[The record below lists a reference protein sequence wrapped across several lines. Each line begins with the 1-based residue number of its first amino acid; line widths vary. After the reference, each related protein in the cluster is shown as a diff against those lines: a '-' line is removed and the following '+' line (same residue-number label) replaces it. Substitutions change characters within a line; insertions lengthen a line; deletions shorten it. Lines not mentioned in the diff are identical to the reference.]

1 MKMRVVCLSLCLV
14 LIGMVNGVFARDM
27 ALGLSPYLDA
37 HVADAQIK
45 SVLQFLSD
53 TLEPGESC
61 LVFDA
66 YHLRSLGTFSV
77 PDKPLYRNPKAKV
90 QANRSVVAAML
101 QFAKTARK
109 PEGGNEPSVI
119 GAIRLPQALLFIGR
133 DYPAAQ
139 ESDLILLGS
148 PIYDDP
154 TDQGF
159 TMRNNHIPGDGHLS
173 KTRSVTPYGI
183 KGQDS
188 LLAKRRVHV
197 GFLDD
202 SWKQGDQ
209 HAFFV
214 HRFYTLFIE
223 GQGGQ
228 LSTFTHDLPTLFQ
241 RIKTN
246 APSPKHGYKLD
257 TTDKLEMILLRPSA
271 ALKEPT
277 IYERP
282 VNTTALP
289 ASVLRHAT
297 QVEVG
302 IAWQEC
308 GACNLDLD
316 LYGQRDTKASPL
328 WYLNTQ
334 TPDGRYFKDFTRSPR
349 RANGYETLGYH
360 VPIDLKDLLLAVNFY
375 SGSSPGG
382 VTGEIRI
389 SVNGQTY
396 ARTFHISAQ
405 QGNGGLGRQET
416 LASRRSSNA
425 GWLVIDPLEVL
436 GIRTSGTIV
445 SQR

>member
-1 MKMRVVCLSLCLV
+1 MKKRCVCLSLCLV
-14 LIGMVNGVFARDM
+14 LIGMVNGVSARDM
-27 ALGLSPYLDA
+27 VLGLSPYLDA
-37 HVADAQIK
+37 SLAESQIK
-45 SVLQFLSD
+45 SLLQFLSD

-61 LVFDA
+61 FVFDA

-77 PDKPLYRNPKAKV
+77 PDKPLYRNPKAKL

-109 PEGGNEPSVI
+109 PDGGNEPSVI
-119 GAIRLPQALLFIGR
+119 GAIRLPQALLFIGK
-133 DYPAAQ
+133 DYPTAQ

-154 TDQGF
+154 KDQGF
-159 TMRNNHIPGDGHLS
+159 TMRNNHIPGDGHLT

-188 LLAKRRVHV
+188 LLAKRRIHV
-197 GFLDD
+197 GVLDD
-202 SWKQGDQ
+202 SWKQSDQ
-209 HAFFV
+209 HTFLV
-214 HRFYTLFIE
+214 HRFWTLFIE

-241 RIKTN
+241 RIKAN
-246 APSPKHGYKLD
+246 APSPKHGYKLVP
-257 TTDKLEMILLRPSA
+257 TDKLEMILLRPSS
-271 ALKEPT
+271 ALKQPT

-282 VNTTALP
+282 VNTTPLA
-289 ASVLRHAT
+289 ASVLRNAT

-302 IAWQEC
+302 ITWEC
-308 GACNLDLD
+308 ACDLD
-316 LYGQRDTKASPL
+316 LYGQREPGATLL

-334 TPDGRYFKDFTRSPR
+334 SPDGRYFKDFTNSPR

-360 VPIDLKDLLLAVNFY
+360 VPVDVTALLLAVNFY
-375 SGSSPGG
+375 HGNSPGG

-389 SVNGQTY
+389 SVNGGQTY
-396 ARTFHISAQ
+396 AKAFHIPAQ
-405 QGNGGLGRQET
+405 EGNGGLGRQQT
-416 LASRRSSNA
+416 LTSHRASNA

-436 GIRTSGTIV
+436 GIRASQTIV

>member
-1 MKMRVVCLSLCLV
+1 MNKRSVCVLVCLMW
-14 LIGMVNGVFARDM
+14 IGMEHSVSARDM
-27 ALGLSPYLDA
+27 ALGLSPYHEPAVAEA
-37 HVADAQIK
+37 HIK

-53 TLEPGESC
+53 TLEPGQSC
-61 LVFDA
+61 FVFDA

-77 PDKPLYRNPKAKV
+77 PDKSLYRNPKAKL
-90 QANRSVVAAML
+90 QANRSVVVAML

-109 PEGGNEPSVI
+109 PEGGNEPTTI

-148 PIYDDP
+148 PLYDDP
-154 TDQGF
+154 KDQGF
-159 TMRNNHIPGDGHLS
+159 TMRNKHIPGDGHLT

-183 KGQDS
+183 KGQGS
-188 LLAKRRVHV
+188 LLAQRRVHLL
-197 GFLDD
+197 FPDESWKLDD
-202 SWKQGDQ
+202 
-209 HAFFV
+209 HHEYLV
-214 HRFYTLFIE
+214 HRFWTLFIE
-223 GQGGQ
+223 GQGGH

-241 RIKTN
+241 RIKGN
-246 APSPKHGYKLD
+246 APSGTHGYKLEP
-257 TTDKLEMILLRPSA
+257 TDKLEMILLRPSA

-282 VNTTALP
+282 VNTTPLP

-302 IAWQEC
+302 ITWQNC
-308 GACNLDLD
+308 GDLD

-334 TPDGRYFKDFTRSPR
+334 TPDGRYYKDLR
-349 RANGYETLGYH
+349 RPSRHVNGYETLGYH
-360 VPIDLKDLLLAVNFY
+360 VPVDLKDLLLAVNFY
-375 SGSSPGG
+375 SGSCPGG

-389 SVNGQTY
+389 SVNSQTY
-396 ARTFHISAQ
+396 ARTFHIPAQ
-405 QGNGGLGRQET
+405 EGNGGLGRQDT
-416 LASRRSSNA
+416 LTSRRASNA

-436 GIRTSGTIV
+436 GLRASQTVV

>member
-1 MKMRVVCLSLCLV
+1 MKTRAVCLSLCLV
-14 LIGMVNGVFARDM
+14 LIGIANSVSARDM
-27 ALGLSPYLDA
+27 AIGLSPYIDA
-37 HVADAQIK
+37 PVADTQIK
-45 SVLQFLSD
+45 SLLQFLSD

-61 LVFDA
+61 FVFDA

-77 PDKPLYRNPKAKV
+77 PDKSVYRNPKAKL
-90 QANRSVVAAML
+90 QANRQVIATML
-101 QFAKTARK
+101 QFAKAARK

-133 DYPAAQ
+133 DYPVAQ
-139 ESDLILLGS
+139 ESDLILMGNPL
-148 PIYDDP
+148 YDDP
-154 TDQGF
+154 KDQGF
-159 TMRNNHIPGDGHLS
+159 TMRHSHIPGDGHLT
-173 KTRSVTPYGI
+173 KTRSVSPFGI

-188 LLAKRRVHV
+188 LLAKRRVHM

-209 HAFFV
+209 HSFFV

-246 APSPKHGYKLD
+246 APSPKHGYKVEP
-257 TTDKLEMILLRPSA
+257 TDKLEMILLRPSS
-271 ALKEPT
+271 ALKQPT

-282 VNTTALP
+282 VNTTPLP
-289 ASVLRHAT
+289 ASVLRNAT

-302 IAWQEC
+302 ITWEC
-308 GACNLDLD
+308 ACDLD
-316 LYGQRDTKASPL
+316 LYGQREPGAAML

-334 TPDGRYFKDFTRSPR
+334 SSDGRYFKDFTNSPR

-360 VPIDLKDLLLAVNFY
+360 VPVDLSALLLAVNFY
-375 SGSSPGG
+375 YGSSPGG
-382 VTGEIRI
+382 VQGEIRI
-389 SVNGQTY
+389 SVNGGQTY
-396 ARTFHISAQ
+396 AKPFHIPAQ
-405 QGNGGLGRQET
+405 EGNGGLGRQQT
-416 LASRRSSNA
+416 LTSHRASNA
-425 GWLVIDPLEVL
+425 QWLVIDPLEVL
-436 GIRTSGTIV
+436 GIRASQTLV